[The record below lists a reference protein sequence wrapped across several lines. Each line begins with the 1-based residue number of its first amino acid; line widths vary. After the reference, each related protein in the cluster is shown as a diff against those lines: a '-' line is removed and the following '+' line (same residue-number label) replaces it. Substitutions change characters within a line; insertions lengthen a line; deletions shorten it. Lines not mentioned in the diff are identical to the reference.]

1 MDGQPALLEEVADAV
16 AARRWQ
22 FELLAGRAEKY
33 VWGLGCRLVDGQ
45 RALWEG
51 RAGAGGDAAG
61 AGGHARVAAGVA
73 GARQGQA
80 S

>member
-1 MDGQPALLEEVADAV
+1 MDGQPALLEEAADAV

-45 RALWEG
+45 QALWKG
-51 RAGAGGDAAG
+51 RAGVGGDAAG
-61 AGGHARVAAGVA
+61 AGVPAGVAVGVA
-73 GARQGQA
+73 GAGQGQA
-80 S
+80 T

>member
-1 MDGQPALLEEVADAV
+1 MDGQPALLEEAADAV

-33 VWGLGCRLVDGQ
+33 VWGLGCRLVG
-45 RALWEG
+45 ALWEG

>member
-1 MDGQPALLEEVADAV
+1 MDGQPALLEEVANVV

-22 FELLAGRAEKY
+22 FEMLAGRAEKY

-51 RAGAGGDAAG
+51 RARAGGDAASADVP
-61 AGGHARVAAGVA
+61 AGVVASVA
-73 GARQGQA
+73 GAGQGQA